1 MTQRP
6 GTQSLW
12 RRACDIGENAV
23 ERYHRLGWT
32 GKLVFWLW
40 IGLYLFAGIVML
52 VIGPNKVF
60 AWFASLADKIRSLSY
75 AWAVFLGLAIVL
87 SFPPMIG
94 FGTAQTLVGFALS
107 LWPGFLV
114 SAASCLLGSALA
126 FLLIRLFDS
135 SISRFPAFQAL
146 SQAVASKGLLLIVLL
161 RLCPLPF
168 SYSNASF
175 ASIEA
180 VTLTRFILGTWR
192 SILLPKVFLYV
203 FIGDRMYK
211 FADPKSRGEMDTL
224 SKWLNAA
231 SIGISAIVAVG
242 ASYYVYKITI
252 RYAAIPQVDDRARQ
266 GAMNGSSGGG
276 PAPVA
281 WSNDEEWSDSDS
293 SRGGDTSGDDAVG
306 GKARR
311 AFRRDGRFSLRRSRE
326 EVAPL
331 DGDDS
336 FEGSRSPVDHSVSE
350 VGRHRR

>member
-60 AWFASLADKIRSLSY
+60 ACASRSSLNRSAGSCCVSRPGFASLADKIRSLSY

-126 FLLIRLFDS
+126 FLYVHYHFN
-135 SISRFPAFQAL
+135 
-146 SQAVASKGLLLIVLL
+146 G
-161 RLCPLPF
+161 CP
-168 SYSNASF
+168 
-175 ASIEA
+175 
-180 VTLTRFILGTWR
+180 
-192 SILLPKVFLYV
+192 
-203 FIGDRMYK
+203 
-211 FADPKSRGEMDTL
+211 
-224 SKWLNAA
+224 
-231 SIGISAIVAVG
+231 
-242 ASYYVYKITI
+242 
-252 RYAAIPQVDDRARQ
+252 
-266 GAMNGSSGGG
+266 
-276 PAPVA
+276 
-281 WSNDEEWSDSDS
+281 
-293 SRGGDTSGDDAVG
+293 
-306 GKARR
+306 
-311 AFRRDGRFSLRRSRE
+311 
-326 EVAPL
+326 
-331 DGDDS
+331 
-336 FEGSRSPVDHSVSE
+336 
-350 VGRHRR
+350 